1 MAETSD
7 KEADPAGSVVAADA
21 NRVAQSVADL
31 RDVVVLLVVAEAEK
45 DAVVVFPVVLAEVV
59 VASEG
64 VVLAVLAVNAVARD
78 LVTMMLSMKICSNT
92 GTRLESRINVR

>member
-7 KEADPAGSVVAADA
+7 KVADPAGSVVAADA
-21 NRVAQSVADL
+21 SRVAQSVDL

-92 GTRLESRINVR
+92 GTRLESRTNVR